1 MRISG
6 PGDCPGHLLF
16 PSVCVCIVA
25 QFIVVWRVLILHV
38 DSRRMYIHG
47 GSFISFHIYIY
58 FFLICS
64 LFLAFWPPLDY
75 RRNSVWTKNRQVPC
89 LRPQQESTLTFFF
102 FWGRKKRRLSSPSV
116 CERIFLEK
124 KTTRSCRSNLNPP
137 VWHEV
142 LNGWQFGSW
151 FDGRPVK
158 REREKTR
165 GWWYS
170 HPTVSE
176 VLYFLG
182 VIFMRSEKMRR
193 TDSDASTWCPRVVVI
208 SRYLCVCAS
217 LCWRNELLLLLL
229 PVR

>member
-1 MRISG
+1 MSIHVGCISMAA
-6 PGDCPGHLLF
+6 L
-16 PSVCVCIVA
+16 
-25 QFIVVWRVLILHV
+25 
-38 DSRRMYIHG
+38 
-47 GSFISFHIYIY
+47 SFHFTYIYIY
-58 FFLICS
+58 FFFNLFS
-64 LFLAFWPPLDY
+64 LLGLLAASGL
-75 RRNSVWTKNRQVPC
+75 S
-89 LRPQQESTLTFFF
+89 PQQRVNKKPSSPMSPSPTRIDFDFFFF

>member
-16 PSVCVCIVA
+16 PSVCVYCCTIYSRLAGLNPPCRFTSDVYP
-25 QFIVVWRVLILHV
+25 WRLFH
-38 DSRRMYIHG
+38 
-47 GSFISFHIYIY
+47 FISHIYI
-58 FFLICS
+58 FLFLICS

-165 GWWYS
+165 GLVVQSSYS
-170 HPTVSE
+170 KWGFIFFGG
-176 VLYFLG
+176 YFYAL
-182 VIFMRSEKMRR
+182 REDA
-193 TDSDASTWCPRVVVI
+193 TDG
-208 SRYLCVCAS
+208 
-217 LCWRNELLLLLL
+217 
-229 PVR
+229 